1 MSLLNKKGYRIV
13 FLATFI
19 FGIYIE
25 TIIFFYFQ
33 TREINDLLI
42 NDFKVVVAL
51 KKNIDKTK
59 IIDSL
64 SVIKGVGK
72 VDYFTSDDMLKK
84 LDSEDKELSLS
95 IRSMPVNPVP
105 DIVEISP
112 TQTVLGNI
120 DGIVEEI
127 SKLDGIMDIRYKPD
141 ELVAIMHTLF
151 YSKFL
156 FLIIGLSL
164 LTMVVIFF
172 SGIYHVGVNNFFS
185 SLKESLKWFINGILG
200 VLTAMLCVYLIIYPI
215 KYISAVWYWPSVVW
229 HLFALISGG
238 VMGWVLY
245 QWKKN

>member
-33 TREINDLLI
+33 TNKITKLLSD
-42 NDFKVVVAL
+42 DFRIVVAL
-51 KKNIDKTK
+51 KKNVDKSK

-64 SVIKGVGK
+64 SNINGVSRT
-72 VDYFTSDDMLKK
+72 DYFTSDDMLKK

-95 IRSMPVNPVP
+95 IKSMPVNPVP

-112 TQTVLGNI
+112 TQSAMGNI
-120 DGIVEEI
+120 DGMVGEI

-151 YSKFL
+151 YSKLL
-156 FLIIGLSL
+156 FLIIGMSL
-164 LTMVVIFF
+164 LTMVAIFF
-172 SGIYHVGVNNFFS
+172 SGIYHVGFNNFFS

-200 VLTAMLCVYLIIYPI
+200 VLTAILCVYIIIYPI
-215 KYISAVWYWPSVVW
+215 KYISVVWYWPSIIW
-229 HLFALISGG
+229 HFFALVSGG
-238 VMGWVLY
+238 IMGWVLY